1 MYLSKCIIALF
12 LFNMVFS
19 FFLYWFSIV
28 TLDFNWCTPNSLYK
42 KTKMN
47 KFGCIMTLLILTL
60 LLSFYFVPVLF
71 GNFIYFL
78 FHIGRKN

>member
-1 MYLSKCIIALF
+1 MYLSNCITVLF
-12 LFNMVFS
+12 VFDIFIS
-19 FFLYWFSIV
+19 VFLYWVSID
-28 TLDFNWCTPNSLYK
+28 TWNFNWCIPNSFYK

-47 KFGCIMTLLILTL
+47 KFGCIMTPLILTL
-60 LLSFYFVPVLF
+60 LFPFYFVPVLF